1 MTKTNREL
9 LRELPAVRAVRIAPQ
24 TRDAEAEQGD
34 DLLGTLYGHFSVF
47 NTWYEISSWWEG
59 NFLER
64 VLPGAFAKTFAERGP
79 AGSNSIVCNFDHGY
93 DPVIGDKVL
102 GGFDTLEEDR
112 TGAYY
117 EVGLLDTSYNR
128 DLAPALRRGL
138 YGASFRFSTIR
149 DAWNEEPG
157 ASEHNP
163 KGIPER
169 DLVELRCFEAGP
181 VTYPASPTATAN
193 LRGRVAQIG
202 TTDAYY
208 EQLRARDPRSY
219 ELMVERFAALRTP
232 PAATGGAAPAPT
244 DAPAAS
250 HPSGSRSERDLVLAR
265 IAAQDKRAHR
275 EGVLARIGRR

>member
-1 MTKTNREL
+1 MTRTNREL

-24 TRDAEAEQGD
+24 TRDATNDSD

-59 NFLER
+59 EFLER
-64 VLPGAFAKTFAERGP
+64 VLPGAFVKTFTERGP
-79 AGSNSIVCNFDHGY
+79 GGSNSIVCNFDHGY

-157 ASEHNP
+157 ISEHNP

-181 VTYPASPTATAN
+181 VTYPASPTASAN
-193 LRGRVAQIG
+193 LRGRVAPIG

-219 ELMVERFAALRTP
+219 EVMVERFAALRTP
-232 PAATGGAAPAPT
+232 PAAPGGAAPAPT
-244 DAPAAS
+244 DDAPAAS
-250 HPSGSRSERDLVLAR
+250 HPSGYRGAATAALARLAARDSRERRQAVLAR
-265 IAAQDKRAHR
+265 F
-275 EGVLARIGRR
+275 E

>member
-24 TRDAEAEQGD
+24 TRDAAGESES
-34 DLLGTLYGHFSVF
+34 DLLGTMYGHFSVF
-47 NTWYEISSWWEG
+47 NVWYEINSWWEG

-79 AGSNSIVCNFDHGY
+79 AGSNQIVCNFDHGY

-102 GGFDTLEEDR
+102 GGFDALEEDR

-157 ASEHNP
+157 ISDHNP

-169 DLVELRCFEAGP
+169 DLVELRCYEGGP

-193 LRGRVAQIG
+193 LRGGRVAPIG

-208 EQLRARDPRSY
+208 EHLRARDEKAFDR
-219 ELMVERFAALRTP
+219 LAERFAALRTP
-232 PAATGGAAPAPT
+232 PTATGGAAPAPT

-250 HPSGSRSERDLVLAR
+250 HPFGSRSEREGALAR
-265 IAAQDKRAHR
+265 IRADREAARRQAVIARAR
-275 EGVLARIGRR
+275 S